1 MAGRY
6 YQARCEEILMH
17 YLILITP
24 YGIGAHFT
32 DGDPR
37 LREVKPVVQG
47 HIVGK
52 GSARTQTQGL
62 LTLSAPLVFRMI
74 QSTLPIVQERTERH
88 CSSEVGEGTK

>member
-1 MAGRY
+1 MLLLLLLAPSSIFTSTAIRMAGRY

-17 YLILITP
+17 YLILIIP

-32 DGDPR
+32 DGEPR

-52 GSARTQTQGL
+52 SRARTQTQGL
-62 LTLSAPLVFRMI
+62 LTLSALLI
-74 QSTLPIVQERTERH
+74 S
-88 CSSEVGEGTK
+88 

>member
-1 MAGRY
+1 MLLLLLPAPSSTFTSTAVRMAGRY

-52 GSARTQTQGL
+52 GRARTQTQGL
-62 LTLSAPLVFRMI
+62 LTLSALLVFKMI
-74 QSTLPIVQERTERH
+74 
-88 CSSEVGEGTK
+88 